1 MRNKMKKTQLTRV
14 KMKLKRDGFITR
26 NECIRN
32 YITRLSA
39 IILILR
45 NQGWD
50 FKTSDIKGDYKYEL
64 LRVGE

>member
-1 MRNKMKKTQLTRV
+1 MKKTQLTRV

-26 NECIRN
+26 NECLN
-32 YITRLSA
+32 LVYHKITRLSA